1 MVRRLFLTLVLLGAL
16 LLALP
21 VGAAKSYRAETFD
34 MDVTVLDDGT
44 LEVTETIRFVFEGGP
59 FTYVFRELP
68 TQFSDAVVV
77 TEALMDGAVL
87 PEGAEAGEVEI
98 EADGPINVTWHFAP
112 TSDSSHT
119 FTLRYRVEG
128 TLYREAGGDVLEW
141 QCLPNEHDYPI
152 ESASCRIDYP
162 TGVSLLEEPR
172 VTEGEAEVEVG
183 DSAVTFSRSEVE
195 PDGTFVVRLRFPEG
209 SLLDALPQWQQRERE
224 VASYAPYFIG
234 AAAALLVLGIAGVFL
249 YWRRYHRSRPEPAP
263 SVRLHELPAD
273 RAPAVAGV
281 LYQRGDM
288 DSPWNYVLA
297 TLFDLGR
304 RGLITIEE
312 IEAQSFWRKKD
323 FVLHRHASPS
333 DAQLRPHERGL
344 LEALFRS
351 KEGLQ
356 ESLKLSDL
364 ENSAYSKA
372 NDFKKALKEEL
383 VAGGLFS
390 ARQRRGSNTLV
401 WGGLALMILSLVL
414 AIALTLIF
422 VEQIGAWLMLI
433 GGSLFVVG
441 LAALIFGST
450 LSRLDDDYLKEA
462 ESWRRFGKY
471 LKDVARG
478 REMNFDRGLFERY
491 LPYVAGFGFLQE
503 WAKHFEK
510 EEQVPV
516 PDWFRPLAGATDTSY
531 AFIAMLAAANSSGGS
546 AAGTT
551 GGAAGASAAGG
562 GASGAG

>member
-1 MVRRLFLTLVLLGAL
+1 MVRKLLLILVLLGAL
-16 LLALP
+16 LFALP
-21 VGAAKSYRAETFD
+21 AGAAKSYRAATFD
-34 MDVTVLDDGT
+34 VDVTVLDDGS
-44 LEVTETIRFVFEGGP
+44 LEVTESIRFVFEGGP
-59 FTYVFRELP
+59 FTYVFRALP
-68 TQFSDAVVV
+68 TEFSDAVVV

-87 PEGAEAGEVEI
+87 PEGTEAGQVEI

-112 TSDSSHT
+112 TSDSTHT

-128 TLYREAGGDVLEW
+128 TVYREAGADVLAW

-162 TGVSLLEEPR
+162 AGIPLLEEPR
-172 VTEGEAEVEVG
+172 VTEGEARVEMS
-183 DSAVTFSRSEVE
+183 DSAAAFTREGVE

-209 SLLDALPQWQQRERE
+209 SLLDELPQWQQRERE
-224 VASYAPYFIG
+224 IASYAPYFG
-234 AAAALLVLGIAGVFL
+234 WPAAALLVLGVVGVVL
-249 YWRRYHRSRPEPAP
+249 TWRRYRRSRPEPAP

-281 LYQRGDM
+281 LYHRGGM
-288 DSPWNYVLA
+288 DAPWNYVLA
-297 TLFDLGR
+297 ALFDLGR

-323 FVLHRHASPS
+323 FVLRRHASPT
-333 DAQLRPHERGL
+333 DAELRPHERGL

-351 KEGLQ
+351 KGTLQ
-356 ESLKLSDL
+356 ESVKLSAL
-364 ENSAYSKA
+364 ANSAHSKA
-372 NDFKKALKEEL
+372 NDFKGALKEEL
-383 VAGGLFS
+383 RAQGLFS
-390 ARQRRGSNTLV
+390 ARQRRGINTLI
-401 WGGLALMILSLVL
+401 WGGLALMVLALVL
-414 AIALTLIF
+414 AIAFTIIF
-422 VEQIGAWLMLI
+422 VEQVGACPLLI

-441 LAALIFGST
+441 LAAIIFGST
-450 LSRLDDDYLKEA
+450 LSPLDDDHLKEA

-491 LPYVAGFGFLQE
+491 LPYVAGFGILQE
-503 WAKHFEK
+503 WGKHFEK
-510 EEQVPV
+510 EERVPV
-516 PDWFRPLAGATDTSY
+516 PDWFRPLAEVGDISY
-531 AFIAMLAAANSSGGS
+531 SGAFIAMLVAVNSSGGS
-546 AAGTT
+546 AST